1 MEYLYLEES
10 FNIMT
15 PKEKAYELCYKFMIC
30 NSYQAIV
37 WHNARICAE
46 LAVDEIINI
55 KLLWFQKDTKELDY
69 WNEVKKEI
77 YKQ

>member
-1 MEYLYLEES
+1 MECLYLEEN
-10 FNIMT
+10 FDIMT
-15 PKEKAYELCYKFMIC
+15 PKEKAEKLINKFT
-30 NSYQAIV
+30 AIEDGEMYIGK
-37 WHNARICAE
+37 AKQCAE

-77 YKQ
+77 QKL